1 MQYGE
6 SDLHFI
12 SRLCEEEGI
21 YYYFE
26 HTENSHCLCF
36 SDMAGGPRIS
46 WESDIRFFSGS
57 GQPADTAVI
66 SRAALHTQSVSDKAV
81 YRDWNFLT
89 PSIIMEGKAEESD
102 FHKAPTVPGLN
113 ADYYAYPH
121 IFQDLAEASRYAD
134 IQLHRQLSLQTWL
147 EAGADVSRFLP
158 GFTFSIYGHDREEV
172 NEEWWI
178 LSVTHSGEQPQV
190 LEHEAPD
197 RGMRYSVQLAAIPGQ
212 TRYVPDAVHPKTPVV
227 W

>member
-1 MQYGE
+1 MSDHCGSFRCLPTRSRGLIEEMEQVHTGNFRTHYRCTLVPRFRFLGARRNHRIFQHKSVIDIISLILREQNFSAEAFSFKCFSIYKPREYCVQYGE

-46 WESDIRFFSGS
+46 GESDIRFFSGS

-102 FHKAPTVPGLN
+102 FHK
-113 ADYYAYPH
+113 
-121 IFQDLAEASRYAD
+121 
-134 IQLHRQLSLQTWL
+134 
-147 EAGADVSRFLP
+147 LP
-158 GFTFSIYGHDREEV
+158 QCR
-172 NEEWWI
+172 
-178 LSVTHSGEQPQV
+178 
-190 LEHEAPD
+190 A
-197 RGMRYSVQLAAIPGQ
+197 
-212 TRYVPDAVHPKTPVV
+212 
-227 W
+227 